1 MSYIVGHPIK
11 HPADFY
17 GRLEQATRFFEII
30 GGRQAQSVS
39 ILGVRRAGKRQ
50 LSAPSHAAGFAT
62 HGACTARSPVGR
74 HPAAPVTLARTHQ
87 SSDRRGAVHTQL
99 RVCCDG

>member
-17 GRLEQATRFFEII
+17 GRHEEVARLFEII

-39 ILGVRRAGKRQ
+39 VLGLRRVGKT
-50 LSAPSHAAGFAT
+50 SF
-62 HGACTARSPVGR
+62 
-74 HPAAPVTLARTHQ
+74 
-87 SSDRRGAVHTQL
+87 
-99 RVCCDG
+99 